1 MTSFA
6 GPIVLTPLLSYIKP
20 QNYDW
25 NLLKEIKQAD
35 DADEGTSG
43 IIESSNHTSVDAEE
57 TMTTD
62 SDAQMKAENAMLLRA
77 RTKAIWASVFL
88 TLSYCLLWPIPMY
101 DRPLFSTH
109 IPGL

>member
-43 IIESSNHTSVDAEE
+43 IIESSNHTGVDAEE

-62 SDAQMKAENAMLLRA
+62 SDAQMKAEMPC
-77 RTKAIWASVFL
+77 F
-88 TLSYCLLWPIPMY
+88 
-101 DRPLFSTH
+101 F
-109 IPGL
+109 GLERKPYGHRCSLP